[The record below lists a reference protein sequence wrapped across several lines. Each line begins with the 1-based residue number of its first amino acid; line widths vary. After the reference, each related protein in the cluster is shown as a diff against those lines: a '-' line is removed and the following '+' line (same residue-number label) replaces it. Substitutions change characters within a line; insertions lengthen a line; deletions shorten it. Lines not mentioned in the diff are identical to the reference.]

1 VFSSVFLPVASLVLL
16 WALLVGAMG
25 SPNSTAEPAYVDFC
39 RGGCIKNMGVPQ
51 CPTGVLFTRQ
61 TGECVSGQFK
71 DSTGNAF
78 SSLMVRPIAN
88 SSNYALDFYG
98 GGECLNLLQTN
109 GPYIRASC
117 CPTSFSLG
125 WAVVGGFVVR
135 NVTASPRGEN
145 APIRLN

>member
-1 VFSSVFLPVASLVLL
+1 
-16 WALLVGAMG
+16 
-25 SPNSTAEPAYVDFC
+25 
-39 RGGCIKNMGVPQ
+39 MGVPQ

-109 GPYIRASC
+109 GPTPLPQDHDEADV
-117 CPTSFSLG
+117 TEAGQDAHGWG
-125 WAVVGGFVVR
+125 WADCEGAQDGGWQAVMEIIIGRPDPELVGRAAHHWVQ
-135 NVTASPRGEN
+135 
-145 APIRLN
+145 